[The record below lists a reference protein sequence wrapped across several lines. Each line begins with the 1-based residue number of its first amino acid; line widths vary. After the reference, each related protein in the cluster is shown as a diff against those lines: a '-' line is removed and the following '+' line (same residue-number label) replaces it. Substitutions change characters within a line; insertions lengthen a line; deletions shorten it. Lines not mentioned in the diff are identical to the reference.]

1 MENLKKDSLIY
12 ALDQLEDLQTDLDQN
27 PCSSYVLD
35 MYFDDLH
42 NYLFNQNYYIIGTWK
57 AKKWLGDELFN
68 VIDYI
73 KDYEK
78 MHFDFMEDSTDFSS
92 PESISNM
99 IIYIFGEEIFQE
111 SKIFSCIAES
121 NLYQK
126 ITKFT
131 LNLIIRELKF
141 KLNS

>member
-1 MENLKKDSLIY
+1 MENLKNDSLIY
-12 ALDQLEDLQTDLDQN
+12 ALDQLEDLQSDLNAN

-42 NYLFNQNYYIIGTWK
+42 NFLFNQNYYIIGTWK

-78 MHFDFMEDSTDFSS
+78 NYFDFMEDSTDFSS
-92 PESISNM
+92 PEKVVNM
-99 IIYIFGEEIFQE
+99 YAYIIGEEIVQE
-111 SKIFSCIAES
+111 YLE
-121 NLYQK
+121 
-126 ITKFT
+126 
-131 LNLIIRELKF
+131 ELEEEEEEVW
-141 KLNS
+141 